1 MSKKKMVVLISAGI
15 LAVLVIGIACWN
27 AIHLFF
33 LSSDFKQ
40 QIKGTDGI
48 QFQQMQSTYGKLVG
62 NGNGI
67 QFFGAALVSAE
78 SEEQV
83 RQLVAELDED
93 FEVVGYREQTNRV
106 ISSKYLEHQTLY
118 FTELDVS
125 NGECYQIYFFVS
137 DSPYNNPFDVRGH

>member
-1 MSKKKMVVLISAGI
+1 MSKKKMVVLIIAGI

-27 AIHLFF
+27 SILLFC
-33 LSSDFKQ
+33 LSTDFKL
-40 QIKGTDGI
+40 QIKAADGI
-48 QFQQMQSTYGKLVG
+48 TFQEIQSTYGKLSG

-93 FEVVGYREQTNRV
+93 FEVVGYTRQKNRV
-106 ISSKYLEHQTLY
+106 ISSKFLEHQTLY
-118 FTELDVS
+118 FSTLDVS

-137 DSPYNNPFDVRGH
+137 DSPYSNPFDVRGH